1 MMKLKTESIVMLRE
15 ACEVIPGN
23 IYPAK
28 GGRKQG
34 TDYWLVVAISG
45 TAAHLIGF
53 NDTGAPVSTASYNK
67 SAMRERPII
76 GRCDLSSLILT
87 ATPDTKG
94 SMADAAVGPCD
105 CDPHIEH
112 CPSCAPYLHEPLKPA
127 SQADQGT
134 RN

>member
-1 MMKLKTESIVMLRE
+1 MKLEPMVMLRE
-15 ACEVIPGN
+15 SCEVVPGN

-28 GGRKQG
+28 GGRKPG

-53 NDTGAPVSTASYNK
+53 NDTGDPVSTASYNK
-67 SAMRERPII
+67 SAMRERPVI

-94 SMADAAVGPCD
+94 QSWTTNT
-105 CDPHIEH
+105 E
-112 CPSCAPYLHEPLKPA
+112 
-127 SQADQGT
+127 QQ
-134 RN
+134 RRR